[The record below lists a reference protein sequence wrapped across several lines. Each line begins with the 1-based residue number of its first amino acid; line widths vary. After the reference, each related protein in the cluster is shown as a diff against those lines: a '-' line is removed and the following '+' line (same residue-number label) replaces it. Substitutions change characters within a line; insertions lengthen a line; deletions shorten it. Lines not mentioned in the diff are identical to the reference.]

1 MSFNAVQI
9 KNRHNICDTPTGMFS
24 VTASYT
30 LFLANF
36 VWKNELDQQL

>member
-9 KNRHNICDTPTGMFS
+9 NNRHNIGDTPTGMLS
-24 VTASYT
+24 LTASYT

-36 VWKNELDQQL
+36 VWKNELNQQI